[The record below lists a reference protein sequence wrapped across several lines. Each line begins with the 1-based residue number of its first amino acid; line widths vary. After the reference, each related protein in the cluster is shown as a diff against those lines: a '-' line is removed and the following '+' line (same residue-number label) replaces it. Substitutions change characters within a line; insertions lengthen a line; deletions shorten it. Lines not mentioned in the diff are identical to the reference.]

1 MRVLILEDEYHAAN
15 RIKRLLESNIQ
26 DLVIVDICD
35 SIEAATSIFSRDLH
49 LDLIFADIQ
58 LADGLSF
65 SVFQDFDIQVPVIFT
80 TAFDQ
85 YTLKAFKLN
94 SIDYLLKPIDEEEL
108 KIALLKFKKLSESTV
123 SSNTNSLLKVLSSL
137 DQRKSYKE
145 RFLIKN
151 KDQYIFLLSDEIAY
165 FYSED
170 SLTFIMTLSGKSHIY
185 DHTLNSVERELDPSL
200 FHRINRRQIVRI
212 NAIEKIHTYFNSRVK
227 IDVLPSTNQEFIVSR
242 EKVKEFKQWLG
253 G

>member
-1 MRVLILEDEYHAAN
+1 MKVLILEDEYHAAK
-15 RIKRLLESNIQ
+15 RIKRLLQDNIE
-26 DLVIVDICD
+26 DLEILDTLD
-35 SIEAATSIFSRDLH
+35 SVEGAKLFFEKETK

-65 SVFQDFDIQVPVIFT
+65 SVFQDLNIQVPVIFT

-94 SIDYLLKPIDEEEL
+94 SIDYLLKPIDEDEL
-108 KIALLKFKKLSESTV
+108 KVALLKFEQLSNGARHGST
-123 SSNTNSLLKVLSSL
+123 SSLLKVLQGL
-137 DQRKSYKE
+137 DQKKSYKE

-151 KDQYIFLLSDEIAY
+151 RDQYIFLLSDEIAY

-170 SLTFIMTLSGKSHIY
+170 SLTFIVTSSGKSHVY
-185 DHTLNSVERELDPSL
+185 DHTLNSIEDELDPSL
-200 FHRINRRQIVRI
+200 FHRINRKQIVRI
-212 NAIEKIHTYFNSRVK
+212 DAIDKIHTYFNSRVK
-227 IDVLPSTNQEFIVSR
+227 LDVSPIPKDEFIVSR

>member
-1 MRVLILEDEYHAAN
+1 MRVLILEDEFHAAK
-15 RIKRLLESNIQ
+15 RIKRLLQNNIENLQILDTLDSVESAKLFFSQNIN
-26 DLVIVDICD
+26 
-35 SIEAATSIFSRDLH
+35 

-65 SVFQDFDIQVPVIFT
+65 SVFQDLDIQVPVIFT

-94 SIDYLLKPIDEEEL
+94 SIDYLLKPIDEDEL
-108 KIALLKFKKLSESTV
+108 KVALSKFRKLSATSV
-123 SSNTNSLLKVLSSL
+123 GQNASSLLKVLKGL
-137 DQRKSYKE
+137 DQKKSFKE

-151 KDQYIFLLSDEIAY
+151 KDQYIFLLSEEIAY

-170 SLTFIMTLSGKSHIY
+170 SLTFIVTSNGKSHIY
-185 DHTLNSVERELDPSL
+185 DHTLNSIEQELNPAI
-200 FHRINRRQIVRI
+200 FHRINRKQIVRI
-212 NAIEKIHTYFNSRVK
+212 DAIDKIHTYFNSRVK
-227 IDVLPSTNQEFIVSR
+227 LEVSPSFKDEFIVSR
-242 EKVKEFKQWLG
+242 EKVKEFKSWLG